1 MGKTLALDLGTNSLG
16 AFVRNTDLGTDI
28 IKQAE
33 YFSVDIFNSGVGGT
47 DGKEYSYAAERS
59 SSGRA
64 MQLLDVRRR
73 RKWATLEV
81 LIKHKL
87 CPLTQE
93 NLDAWK
99 TYDKKNGKRREY
111 PINDIAFQK
120 WITLDFNEDGTA
132 DYTSPYQLRKELVNR
147 QFDFTQEIE
156 RFKLGRALYHIAQ
169 RRGFKSSK
177 GETIKEQEKESL
189 DTENYSLKDSEL
201 KKSGELQQYMTAN
214 NLKTVG
220 EAFAHI
226 ENEGIRVRGSIYQ
239 AVRSQYKDEIEYIFN
254 FQNGLDTSSVLFLQL
269 TSEKKGVGTIFYKNP
284 LKRQK
289 NNIGK
294 CTLENNKTRCPL
306 SHPDYEEFRAWCFIN
321 NIRFRLDVNEEWMEL
336 PLYLKFKIYNEIF
349 CHSVKRNFEF
359 KKIKELLEKHF
370 NYKFTHKENH
380 KTINF
385 KDNQT
390 ILGCPVTVRL
400 KKILGEGWQNIKIQG
415 NKRRQNKE
423 GEEYLATYSAY
434 DLWNICRSA
443 DDSEVIT
450 LFAER
455 TLNWDEEKS
464 KLLIRLWETIGEG
477 YANLSLKAI
486 KNINNFLRKGLIY
499 SDAVLLAKVPEI
511 IGTTNWDEQERNII
525 ENLGRIKEEHQYEQ
539 LVKSITNNLISAH
552 KSLPIEE
559 TFAYKDY
566 KYTLD
571 ASDFKDIDKAIL
583 ETVGKNKWETY
594 TNEKKADIRQS
605 VAELYQGYF
614 ADRNRNYCRVE
625 KITEKIKTLLME
637 EYSGGDLDFQNRLD
651 TLYHHSNFSEYSQF
665 KHADKLASPS
675 IGAIKNPVVMR
686 TLNIMRNKV
695 NKMLENGIIDSKTRV
710 VIETTRDFNDANMRW
725 AINEYAKNK
734 EKEHKEIEKLI
745 RSTLKYTDDTP
756 VSKESIAKGKI
767 LLEQNEKENS
777 IEKIYKEKYFEKNVI
792 KYSLWKEQS
801 GICMYT
807 GEVINF
813 SDLYDENVIDVEHT
827 IPRSKSF
834 DDSLANL
841 TICKSHYNRHIK
853 KNRIPTEVE
862 NYETDCEIG
871 GKVYTAIKPRLENWK
886 KRIEKL
892 NNNVNYWKAQSKL
905 SQTAD
910 RKNLCI
916 RQKHLWQMELDYWQS
931 KVQRFLQKDLTT
943 SFKNRQL
950 VDTGI
955 ITKYAIIYL
964 KSVFEHVEA
973 EKGSVTSAFRKILN
987 IQPAN
992 EEKDRTNHTHHA
1004 IDAAVLS
1011 IIPTAAKRQKILE
1024 LYYLISESH
1033 GEEKEFYQNELNKM
1047 LNSIDI
1053 FNKSNRI
1060 VDFINKNTLVTHI
1073 KKDRTLQEARKK
1085 LRHNG
1090 KIVYKKSGTGYLT
1103 PLYSQ
1108 GDSVRGEIN
1117 LSSFY
1122 GKIKVNNHEEKFVI
1136 RRDLKYASSSFE
1148 SGFKSWED
1156 LEAKIVDKGLFKKL
1170 RSQFSE
1176 GTSFK
1181 EACQIG
1187 IYMLNK
1193 KNEKTH
1199 RIRHIR
1205 CFAPTNAG
1213 PVPLKRHTY
1222 QSQKEYKQFVYAS
1235 AGDLYT
1241 MARYSNGSK
1250 FIYRPYSLYTISK
1263 SKQNNRIPNTVEE
1276 KGKTYHLDYLFKKN
1290 DMLILIKDNIDEI
1303 KELRTE
1309 DISNRL
1315 YYIKGC
1321 EGSSGIILVK
1331 HNAQDKELGKGEK
1344 IYDFNN
1350 LPIKIRCSINTI
1362 KFIILGRDFEIIK
1375 GKVVLKSLQQR

>member
-1 MGKTLALDLGTNSLG
+1 MGKTLAIDLGTNSLG
-16 AFVRNTDLGTDI
+16 AFVRNTDLGNDI

-33 YFSVDIFNSGVGGT
+33 YFSVDIFNSGVGST

-59 SSGRA
+59 SKGRA

-120 WITLDFNEDGTA
+120 WIALDFNEDGTA
-132 DYTSPYQLRKELVNR
+132 DYTSPYQLRKELANR

-254 FQNGLDTSSVLFLQL
+254 FQNDLDTSSELFLQL

-306 SHPDYEEFRAWCFIN
+306 YHPEYEEFRAWCFIN
-321 NIRFRLDVNEEWMEL
+321 NIRFRLDANEEWMEL
-336 PLYLKFKIYNEIF
+336 PLYLKFKIYNEVF
-349 CHSVKRNFEF
+349 CHSVKRDFEF
-359 KKIKELLEKHF
+359 KKIKELLEKHY
-370 NYKFTHKENH
+370 NYKFTYKENH

-415 NKRRQNKE
+415 NKRRQNTE

-443 DDSEVIT
+443 DDSEIIT

-455 TLNWDEEKS
+455 TLNWGEEKT

-486 KNINNFLRKGLIY
+486 KNINYFLRKGLIY

-511 IGTTNWDEQERNII
+511 IGTTDWDKQERNII
-525 ENLGRIKEEHQYEQ
+525 ENLVRIKEEHKYEQ

-571 ASDFKDIDKAIL
+571 ASDFKDIDKAII

-614 ADRNRNYCRVE
+614 ADRDRNYCRVE

-637 EYSGGDLDFQNRLD
+637 EYSGGDIEFQNRLN

-665 KHADKLASPS
+665 KHADKLASPN

-695 NKMLENGIIDSKTRV
+695 NKMLENGIIDSETRV

-745 RSTLKYTDDTP
+745 RFTLKYTDDIP
-756 VSKESIAKGKI
+756 VSKECIEKGKI

-792 KYSLWKEQS
+792 KYSLWQEQS
-801 GICMYT
+801 GVCMYT
-807 GEVINF
+807 GEVINL
-813 SDLYDENVIDVEHT
+813 SDLFDENVVDVEHT

-841 TICKSHYNRHIK
+841 TICKSYYNRHIK
-853 KNRIPTEVE
+853 KNNIPTELE
-862 NYETDCEIG
+862 NYESVCEIG

-892 NNNVNYWKAQSKL
+892 TENVNYWKLQSKL
-905 SQTAD
+905 SQTTE
-910 RKNLCI
+910 RKNQCI
-916 RQKHLWQMELDYWQS
+916 RQKYLWQMELEYWQN
-931 KVQRFLQKDLTT
+931 KVNRFLQKDITIG
-943 SFKNRQL
+943 FKNRQL

-964 KSVFEHVEA
+964 KSVFEHVTA
-973 EKGSVTSAFRKILN
+973 EKGSVTAAFRKILN

-1024 LYYLISESH
+1024 LYYLSLETV
-1033 GEEKEFYQNELNKM
+1033 GEEKEFYKNELNKM
-1047 LNSIDI
+1047 LRSIDI
-1053 FNKSNRI
+1053 FNKSNKI

-1073 KKDRTLQEARKK
+1073 KRDRALQKAHKK

-1090 KIVYKKSGTGYLT
+1090 KIVYKKNENGELT

-1108 GDSVRGEIN
+1108 GDCIRGEIN
-1117 LSSFY
+1117 LASLF
-1122 GKIKVNNHEEKFVI
+1122 GKIKTNNGEERFVI
-1136 RRDLKYASSSFE
+1136 RKALRYKSNKREEGFASW
-1148 SGFKSWED
+1148 KD
-1156 LEAKIVDKGLFKKL
+1156 LEAKIVDKGLFKRLK
-1170 RSQFSE
+1170 SQFPE
-1176 GTSFK
+1176 DISFK
-1181 EACQIG
+1181 DACQQG
-1187 IYMLNK
+1187 IYMTNNN
-1193 KNEKTH
+1193 NEKIH

-1222 QSQKEYKQFVYAS
+1222 KSNKEYKQYIYAS
-1235 AGDLYT
+1235 TGDLYT
-1241 MARYSNGSK
+1241 IARYFNNGK
-1250 FIYRPYSLYTISK
+1250 CIYKPFNLYTISK
-1263 SKQNNRIPNTVEE
+1263 DKLNNGIANTIEE

-1290 DMLILIKDNIDEI
+1290 DMLLLIKDNPEEI
-1303 KELRTE
+1303 KKLNTEEIGKRLFYVKAYESDLRIT
-1309 DISNRL
+1309 
-1315 YYIKGC
+1315 
-1321 EGSSGIILVK
+1321 LVK
-1331 HNAQDKELGKGEK
+1331 HDIVDYNLGAGQK
-1344 IYDFNN
+1344 IESFDE

-1362 KFIILGRDFEIIK
+1362 KYLILGRDFEITK
-1375 GKVVLKSLQQR
+1375 GKIVLKS